1 MKVLLLKLLA
11 GGTFPWLFSYLLV
24 LQREPEGAHPF
35 MRHAFEVKDEKW
47 DVLDSGHHITVK

>member
-47 DVLDSGHHITVK
+47 DVLDR